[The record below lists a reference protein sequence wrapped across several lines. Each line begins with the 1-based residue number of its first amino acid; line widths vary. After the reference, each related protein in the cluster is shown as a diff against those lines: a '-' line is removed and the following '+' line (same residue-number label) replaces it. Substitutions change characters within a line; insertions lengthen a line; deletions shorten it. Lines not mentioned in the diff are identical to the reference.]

1 MKVSIAMATYNGAR
15 WIEEQLDSF
24 AQQDRRPDE
33 LVVCDDCSGDETIS
47 IIEQFRRRASFEVR
61 VVSNEKNSGHIRSFL
76 RAMSLCRGDV
86 IFLSDQDD
94 TWRRTKI
101 STMIR
106 LIEENPRRHVFVND
120 AEYTDGNGTPCG
132 LTVLQKCVSVG
143 ASAGGHIAG
152 ACTAMTKEF
161 VAFILPEDYAEMPK
175 YHDVYIHRWAKA
187 LGCKH
192 ITTDVLQTWRI
203 HGSNSSAATQMT
215 TPERVSMLTWRA
227 KFKGADSRSDYL
239 TKALQFRRMCIHLA
253 AKRDEFSRLE
263 VAADYGD
270 VLGELSRHIDAFEN
284 RAALHDV
291 SYPGRLAAIADM
303 ALRGKYK
310 YFYGWKSIAKDLLI

>member
-24 AQQDRRPDE
+24 AQQDRLPDE

-47 IIEQFRRRASFEVR
+47 IIEQFRRRASFEIRIVA
-61 VVSNEKNSGHIRSFL
+61 NEKNSGHIRSFL
-76 RAMSLCRGDV
+76 RAMALCRGDV

-94 TWRRTKI
+94 TWRKTKI

-120 AEYTDGNGTPCG
+120 AEYTDGNGTPYG
-132 LTVLQKCVSVG
+132 LTVLQKCASVG
-143 ASAGGHIAG
+143 VGAGGHISG
-152 ACTAMTKEF
+152 ACTVMTKEF
-161 VAFILPEDYAEMPK
+161 VDFILPEAYTDLPR

-192 ITTDVLQTWRI
+192 IIADVLQIWRI
-203 HGSNSSAATQMT
+203 HGSNTSATEMMN
-215 TPERVSMLTWRA
+215 PERVSLLRWRA
-227 KFKGADSRSDYL
+227 KFKGVDSRSDYL
-239 TKALQFRRMCIHLA
+239 RKAAQFRRMRVHLA
-253 AKRDEFSRLE
+253 VKRDEFARLE
-263 VAADYGD
+263 VAADFSD
-270 VLGELSRHIDAFEN
+270 VLGELSRNIDAFES
-284 RAALHDV
+284 RAALHDL

-303 ALRGKYK
+303 SLRGKYK